1 MFSIDESIN
10 KTKALDP
17 KHGSRARTG
26 ELVSDLE
33 GNVSGHGP
41 GLLIANLVSRVG
53 NEESILAIGQTN
65 NVTVIDS
72 SITIARLLKSSLLT
86 LAI

>member
-26 ELVSDLE
+26 ELVGDVE
-33 GNVSGHGP
+33 GDISRERAS
-41 GLLIANLVSRVG
+41 LLITDLVSRVG
-53 NEESILAIGQTN
+53 NEESILAIG
-65 NVTVIDS
+65 
-72 SITIARLLKSSLLT
+72 
-86 LAI
+86 